1 LSYFFVKFFI
11 FLSFILLLSFCIFFF
26 PKQTKKKKKKK
37 MLDQTVSIYTSDRE
51 AWPSSYYR
59 QAPRID
65 LAKFYQ
71 DILKMSI
78 QEQEQEQIQPKNS
91 SDNNNKL
98 KTKKSKKRRAR
109 KVTFSTEP
117 PQVYEYEPEYD
128 DDAPSETAVGF
139 MSEGWPGRTKD
150 AMNTSSFIDF
160 KSKIEAKLG
169 AVNDS
174 SLMTELNNSIKEQES
189 RGFYRHR
196 KSPLVQ
202 KLNLRPIPN
211 ENFDVPSLV
220 MDTTPSPSSSLCDS
234 PGTPMDGYAF
244 PTLEDFSQSASIS
257 SSSSTSTSSSTSSSS
272 SIGTLKSPARAAWL
286 KTFSILRSP
295 TRTK

>member
-1 LSYFFVKFFI
+1 
-11 FLSFILLLSFCIFFF
+11 
-26 PKQTKKKKKKK
+26 
-37 MLDQTVSIYTSDRE
+37 MLDQTVSYSIYPSDNE

-71 DILKMSI
+71 DILKKST
-78 QEQEQEQIQPKNS
+78 QEQDQIQPKNS
-91 SDNNNKL
+91 
-98 KTKKSKKRRAR
+98 TKKSNKKLKSKKNKKRAR

-117 PQVYEYEPEYD
+117 PQIYEYEPEYD
-128 DDAPSETAVGF
+128 HVDAPSDAAVGF
-139 MSEGWPGRTKD
+139 MSEGWPGRAKD

-160 KSKIEAKLG
+160 KSKIEAKLC
-169 AVNDS
+169 AANDA
-174 SLMTELNNSIKEQES
+174 SLVTELNNSMKEQES

-220 MDTTPSPSSSLCDS
+220 MDTTPSPSSSYCDS
-234 PGTPMDGYAF
+234 PGTPMDGYSL
-244 PTLEDFSQSASIS
+244 PILENFSQYVSIS
-257 SSSSTSTSSSTSSSS
+257 SSSTSSSS
-272 SIGTLKSPARAAWL
+272 TCSSNGTLKSPARVAWL
-286 KTFSILRSP
+286 KTFSLLRSP